1 MTSDVNKPK
10 RRILS
15 RSKIVGALLASMIV
29 LLACSVSPTII
40 SEISEQFVEVATPT
54 IAITNTPVNP
64 AYAEIDKNIL
74 AFLRAEGDYSDEALA
89 EKPHMGYEYVGMGG
103 ASEMLQGNYLGIMG
117 ILSFKDGMDYID
129 ADNWVLMEY
138 ALVRYQAVFLGGIYE
153 NSQVTFF
160 MGMVDREGKRIVAPI
175 GRSVDPKDDSEYYL
189 NIGRFDG
196 GSRNINHTGTGNLS
210 IPLDKFDKVNN
221 LIGDALVFTCVPKP
235 IEGQLRDAMM
245 STPPRGI
252 EILENS
258 DASIPQCRALY
269 NSVADVRN
277 RDLPVVEGADA
288 DFSVYDIL
296 SFEGIQSI
304 LERNLPPLFYGN
316 LFFVSL

>member
-1 MTSDVNKPK
+1 MTIDVNKPK
-10 RRILS
+10 RKVTYQH
-15 RSKIVGALLASMIV
+15 KIVGALLASMIV

-40 SEISEQFVEVATPT
+40 SELSEQLVEVATPT
-54 IAITNTPVNP
+54 IAITDTPVNP
-64 AYAEIDKNIL
+64 AYVEIDKNIM

-117 ILSFKDGMDYID
+117 VWSFGNGTNDIES
-129 ADNWVLMEY
+129 DNWVEFDT
-138 ALVRYQAVFLGGIYE
+138 AIARYQAIFLGGIYE

-160 MGMVDREGKRIVAPI
+160 MGMVDRDGKRIVAPI
-175 GRSVDPKDDSEYYL
+175 GRSVNPEDDSEYYL

-196 GSRNINHTGTGNLS
+196 GSRNINHTGTGNLY

-235 IEGQLRDAMM
+235 IEGQLRDAML

-258 DASIPQCRALY
+258 DASIPLCRALY

-277 RDLPVVEGADA
+277 RDLPALDGADPT
-288 DFSVYDIL
+288 FSVYDIL
-296 SFEGIQSI
+296 SFDGIQSI
-304 LERNLPPLFYGN
+304 LKENLPLLFYGD